1 MEENTYGSSVVKV
14 VEFLI
19 GNKGRWITDYEIT
32 NIVPQFGQKII
43 EDLIAYDV
51 VITTKDGILFDDDC
65 YNSLKLY
72 LKSIGINIK

>member
-1 MEENTYGSSVVKV
+1 MENMTYGSSVVKV

-65 YNSLKLY
+65 FEA
-72 LKSIGINIK
+72 LKSYLRKFGVNI

>member
-19 GNKGRWITDYEIT
+19 GNKGRWITDYEIA

-65 YNSLKLY
+65 FEALKLY